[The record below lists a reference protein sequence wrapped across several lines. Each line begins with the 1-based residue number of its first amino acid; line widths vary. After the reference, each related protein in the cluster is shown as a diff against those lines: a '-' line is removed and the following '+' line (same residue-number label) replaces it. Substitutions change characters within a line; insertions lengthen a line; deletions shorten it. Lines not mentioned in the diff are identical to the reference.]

1 MAIIDP
7 VALAGSNGGNE
18 STKVRR
24 CGAGRKLVV
33 PVGFHHRAI
42 NGTPVVDI
50 HSVCI
55 ADLDEGD
62 AADDE
67 GAELVD
73 TFWLNDKS
81 MWRLAKFA
89 LRLGWQEPFDP
100 DSPESLGE
108 VLQSGPVIANIQ
120 IVERNGYENQR
131 VDANGYEAHNLANDP
146 TTNRPELTPHQRG
159 LVEQA
164 ERRVAGLLRWKAE
177 QSGSAP
183 NRDTTGSNASSF
195 NDDEIPF

>member
-7 VALAGSNGGNE
+7 VELAGSNGGGKE
-18 STKVRR
+18 TSKVRR
-24 CGAGRKLVV
+24 CGAGRKLVM
-33 PVGFHHRAI
+33 PVGFFHREI
-42 NGTPVVDI
+42 NGAPVVDI

-55 ADLDEGD
+55 SDLDDEND
-62 AADDE
+62 VDE
-67 GAELVD
+67 GAELID

-81 MWRLAKFA
+81 LWRLAKFA

-108 VLQSGPVIANIQ
+108 VLSRGPVIAAVQ
-120 IVERNGYENQR
+120 IVEKNGYENQR
-131 VDANGYEAHNLANDP
+131 VDANGYEMHNLASDP
-146 TTNRPELTPHQRG
+146 TTNMPELSTHQRG

-164 ERRVAGLLRWKAE
+164 ERRVAGLIRWKAE
-177 QSGSAP
+177 QSGGSP
-183 NRDTTGSNASSF
+183 KRDMPTGNANI